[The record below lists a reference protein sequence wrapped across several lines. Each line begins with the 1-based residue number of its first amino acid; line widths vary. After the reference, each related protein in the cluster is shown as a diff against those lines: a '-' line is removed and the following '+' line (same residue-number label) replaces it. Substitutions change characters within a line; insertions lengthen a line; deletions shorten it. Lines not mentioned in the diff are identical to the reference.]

1 MAVITPSTELR
12 LLKVPLEMDEINQL
26 TFVDAEAQYNYFNSL
41 PNLPVDDDF
50 TYQRKDGTIRFG
62 VSYDDLV
69 SYNYVMYKNTGYNN
83 KWFYAFITDMQYV
96 NDNMTSIKIKT
107 DVWQSWMFQLN
118 YKPVFVEREHV
129 NDDTVGIHTIPEN
142 LELGEYIINGSITN
156 TDLSPSQQETNVTWI
171 CFQVSDFPL
180 PSSDIHSQ
188 SQLSPSLG
196 DDVKGK
202 IYGGVYSGLSYLF
215 VLTPSDANKLIK
227 CYDLDA
233 KSGAIVSIFQV
244 PLGVLSSN
252 KLSLVNYTST
262 AGNMTIGTMTSDDY
276 NAITI
281 DTVTLIKPTTL
292 NGYVPKN
299 GKMLTFP
306 FSYFYASNNSGTDVE
321 YRWEDFSSNPSFQ
334 VDGVISQGMSIKAY
348 PTNYKNTSG
357 LGGYNYGL
365 NCGKFPVC
373 AWNSDYY
380 VNWCTQNAIN
390 QPMSVISSLIN
401 GGLGLTAG
409 VVNKSPLSVVSSGI
423 SVFEGIMNAVDR
435 RYQASLIPDQAKG
448 NDNAGDVNLAEKR
461 FAFTF
466 YPMSIKAEYAQICDQ
481 FMSMYGY
488 RVNSVKIPNITGRR
502 NWNYVKTIGC
512 YIDADI
518 PQADLQEIKD
528 MFDRGVTFWHN
539 PSTFADYTQN
549 NDIIE

>member
-1 MAVITPSTELR
+1 
-12 LLKVPLEMDEINQL
+12 MDEINQL
-26 TFVDAEAQYNYFNSL
+26 TFADAEAQYNYFNSL

-50 TYQRKDGTIRFG
+50 TYQRKDGTIRFN

-69 SYNYVMYKNTGYNN
+69 SYNYVMYKNTGYSN

-96 NDNMTSIKIKT
+96 NDNMTTIKIKT

-180 PSSDIHSQ
+180 PYTDNHSQ
-188 SQLSPSLG
+188 SELNPSLG

-233 KSGAIVSIFQV
+233 KSDAIVSIFQV
-244 PLGVLSSN
+244 PLGVLSAD

-409 VVNKSPLSVVSSGI
+409 VVNKSPLSIVSTGI